1 MTLYRMK
8 SICRNCHFLAK
19 EHREESTGRPLSFS
33 LSKSERELASSDPN
47 NAIKEHY
54 SLKCQLGVWDEGVSQ
69 LPGGR
74 DGTLNKTPRKDS
86 CFFFPYNPAMLFDAA
101 RELQK
106 RENENRQ
113 LVRSNMYT
121 RIGLWI
127 AAGALV
133 ANAVVSYFKG

>member
-1 MTLYRMK
+1 MK
-8 SICRNCHFLAK
+8 TICRNCHFLAK
-19 EHREESTGRPLSFS
+19 EYREENTGRPLSFS
-33 LSKSERELASSDPN
+33 LSESERELVRSDPN
-47 NAIKEHY
+47 NAVKDRY
-54 SLKCQLGVWDEGVSQ
+54 SLKCHVGVWDEGVSQ

-74 DGTLNKTPRKDS
+74 DRTLNVTVRKES

-101 RELQK
+101 RELQN

-113 LVRSNMYT
+113 LKRSNMYT

-133 ANAVVSYFKG
+133 ANAVITYFKV

>member
-1 MTLYRMK
+1 MK
-8 SICRNCHFLAK
+8 IICRNCHFLAK
-19 EHREESTGRPLSFS
+19 EYREENTGRVFSFS
-33 LSKSERELASSDPN
+33 LSESERELVRSDPN
-47 NAIKEHY
+47 NAVKEHY

-74 DGTLNKTPRKDS
+74 HDTLNITVRKDS
-86 CFFFPYNPAMLFDAA
+86 CFFFPNNPAMLFDAA

-106 RENENRQ
+106 RESENRQ
-113 LVRSNMYT
+113 LKRANLYT

-133 ANAVVSYFKG
+133 ANAVIAYFKD